1 MGSQAYNFAI
11 LQNGKPATAAAIQLS
26 PGANAV
32 KTADG
37 VQAKIEELRANL
49 PEGMQ
54 VDIPYDTAPFVKIS
68 IEK

>member
-11 LQNGKPATAAAIQLS
+11 LEDGKPATAAAIQLS

-32 KTADG
+32 KTAEG
-37 VQAKIEELRANL
+37 VQAKIEELKLNL

-54 VDIPYDTAPFVKIS
+54 FRFLMTLHLLLKFQSK
-68 IEK
+68 K